1 MPDLRRSALWRPV
14 GGGGPEAWRRLV
26 VVPKNLRF
34 KKRYT
39 YNDYFKIISPLLVA
53 ASTAVLPA
61 PYNCTSSARRAH
73 HTRRA
78 FVQIIVHS
86 MLRVSTLQSALLG
99 RDSHVFP
106 SSVLAFHSR
115 VLSLH
120 SQCAHPDGMAAAAAG
135 DAPVAVD
142 SGAPRAPL
150 PPVRWRRVERRL
162 ARWFARS
169 VGTQKASRR
178 SLSTMCSDSGVC
190 TSRTSTPRYLKLTRR
205 RSISCRSQ

>member
-1 MPDLRRSALWRPV
+1 M
-14 GGGGPEAWRRLV
+14 
-26 VVPKNLRF
+26 VPKNLRF

-78 FVQIIVHS
+78 FVQIIVHR

-142 SGAPRAPL
+142 GGAPRAPL